1 MELTLHVCYIQIIV
15 LLSTGFSLSIT
26 VGNFDDDRQA
36 VNMNSFFFLTFFD
49 YSEIGFATF
58 VIDN

>member
-36 VNMNSFFFLTFFD
+36 VNMNSFFLTFFD
-49 YSEIGFATF
+49 YSEIGFATS